1 MAFECFWL
9 HARNLIE
16 FFMTDDPNASTVSP
30 HIFTK
35 TELDYG
41 FGLRDLMDRINAQIT
56 HLQRSRGLSGSG
68 FLTGGDMIRVK
79 ERIDGA
85 VARFQVD
92 LKDELK
98 EWWTHR
104 TPVAIDYVP
113 DLWAT
118 ACTEIQ
124 MAQLEA
130 SRRSSSIFRYDT
142 GPDSAI

>member
-1 MAFECFWL
+1 
-9 HARNLIE
+9 
-16 FFMTDDPNASTVSP
+16 
-30 HIFTK
+30 
-35 TELDYG
+35 
-41 FGLRDLMDRINAQIT
+41 
-56 HLQRSRGLSGSG
+56 
-68 FLTGGDMIRVK
+68 MIRVK

-142 GPDSAI
+142 GPDGNSAHMTNFALNDCSKLAEICCCFVTLT